1 MQILQIRGAS
11 ISTTYKINFEVTL
24 KLAIVYFSSGDKT
37 SAKLY
42 MDKARQLEPLLAW
55 GMEGITD
62 LEKKGMV
69 VSDNEKETL
78 KKMFEELK

>member
-1 MQILQIRGAS
+1 
-11 ISTTYKINFEVTL
+11 
-24 KLAIVYFSSGDKT
+24 
-37 SAKLY
+37 